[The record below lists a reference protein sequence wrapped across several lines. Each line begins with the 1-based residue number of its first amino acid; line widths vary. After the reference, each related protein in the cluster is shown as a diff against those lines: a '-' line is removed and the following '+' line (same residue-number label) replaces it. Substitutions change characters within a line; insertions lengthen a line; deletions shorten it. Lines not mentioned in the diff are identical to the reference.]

1 MLKWM
6 RWILILF
13 AMAASAWAGPLES
26 KEKVV
31 ALVFVSSECPISN
44 KLVPELER
52 IHKRF
57 SKKDAQL
64 WIVYPNASDGEPE
77 IAKHRKEFRITAPFA
92 RDEKHELVK
101 KSGVTITPEAVVFNE
116 KREIVYRG
124 RITDQFLALGKGRP
138 QPTQH
143 DLRDAIEATLAGEK
157 PKLARTEA
165 VGCFIQDQK

>member
-1 MLKWM
+1 
-6 RWILILF
+6 
-13 AMAASAWAGPLES
+13 
-26 KEKVV
+26 VV
-31 ALVFVSSECPISN
+31 ALVFVSSECPVSN

-52 IHKRF
+52 LHKRF
-57 SKKDAQL
+57 SKKDAEV
-64 WIVYPNASDGEPE
+64 WIVYPNASDGEKE
-77 IAKHRKEFRITAPFA
+77 IAKHRKEYRISAPFV

-101 KSGVTITPEAVVFNE
+101 KAGATITPEAVVFNE

-143 DLRDAIEATLAGEK
+143 DLADAIEATLAGEK
-157 PKLARTEA
+157 PKEGRTEA